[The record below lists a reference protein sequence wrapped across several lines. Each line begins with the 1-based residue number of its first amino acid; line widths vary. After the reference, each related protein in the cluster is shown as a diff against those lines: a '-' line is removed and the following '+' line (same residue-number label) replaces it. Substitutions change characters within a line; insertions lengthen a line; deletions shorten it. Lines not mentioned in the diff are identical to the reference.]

1 MMLIFLLLACF
12 DRYNLLLREILRRTP
27 PDNPDYEL
35 LPKVME
41 SITNY
46 MQQVNTETGKCE
58 NIFNLQ
64 QLEERLSFKSSAEH
78 VVTTGWERRRRLHD
92 ERLRPTLFI

>member
-1 MMLIFLLLACF
+1 M
-12 DRYNLLLREILRRTP
+12 LREILRRTP
-27 PDNPDYEL
+27 EDNPDYEL
-35 LPKVME
+35 LPRVMDL
-41 SITNY
+41 ITNY

-78 VVTTGWERRRRLHD
+78 VVTTECRLWKRD
-92 ERLRPTLFI
+92 DDCMATNTDSTFIGLGA